1 MARRRYGSN
10 SLGWNPP
17 ERNRR
22 KYYTDEFGWGE
33 FLKIAE
39 EGIHAKCWEDRFKL
53 SADDG
58 DNQQQGHDWY
68 GNATLKEA
76 VILARYGWHDGVN
89 AVSAQRDHIESDV
102 MQSVS
107 RTLQE
112 VFPDV
117 QGSFPNI
124 PALCTGDPESM
135 WHIQNVEKEELG
147 IDGKFV
153 RIYTP
158 LTVPY
163 YVKKH
168 ELLKWGACIALMV
181 DMLETMGVMVEVV
194 GNHHV
199 YPKTFKVSKMSGLKD
214 RGPGLGSFNMLNIN
228 IRIKDYEQPLDMDRL
243 SFALCNIAFIR
254 RVYTAYFERFEVCED
269 AINNYG
275 VPMAEVGPQTEPGV
289 RLPSLTTFM
298 GSYSSE
304 MPPIGELF
312 ERIKRVYD
320 ERLDEALDR
329 I

>member
-1 MARRRYGSN
+1 MLNAG
-10 SLGWNPP
+10 
-17 ERNRR
+17 
-22 KYYTDEFGWGE
+22 
-33 FLKIAE
+33 KIDSSSVLMMVMDQN
-39 EGIHAKCWEDRFKL
+39 K
-53 SADDG
+53 DD
-58 DNQQQGHDWY
+58 DWY
-68 GNATLKEA
+68 GNVTLKDA
-76 VILARYGWHDGVN
+76 VSLARYGWHDGVS

-112 VFPDV
+112 VYPDV
-117 QGSFPNI
+117 HGVFPNI

-163 YVKKH
+163 YVKKN

-199 YPKTFKVSKMSGLKD
+199 YPKAFKVQKMSGLKD
-214 RGPGLGSFNMLNIN
+214 RGPGLGSFNMININ

-254 RVYTAYFERFEVCED
+254 RVYA
-269 AINNYG
+269 
-275 VPMAEVGPQTEPGV
+275 
-289 RLPSLTTFM
+289 
-298 GSYSSE
+298 
-304 MPPIGELF
+304 
-312 ERIKRVYD
+312 RI
-320 ERLDEALDR
+320 L
-329 I
+329 

>member
-1 MARRRYGSN
+1 MARRRYGGN
-10 SLGWNPP
+10 NGGWNPP
-17 ERNRR
+17 STNRR

-33 FLKIAE
+33 FLDRAE
-39 EGIHAKCWEDRFKL
+39 EGIHAKCWEDRFRA
-53 SADDG
+53 SVDHGED
-58 DNQQQGHDWY
+58 QQQGHDWY
-68 GNATLKEA
+68 GNVTLKDA

-89 AVSAQRDHIESDV
+89 AVSQQRSYIEPDV

-112 VFPDV
+112 VYPDV
-117 QGSFPNI
+117 HGVFPCI

-158 LTVPY
+158 LTVPH

-199 YPKTFKVSKMSGLKD
+199 HPKTFKVQKMSGLKD

-254 RVYTAYFERFEVCED
+254 RVYTG
-269 AINNYG
+269 I
-275 VPMAEVGPQTEPGV
+275 
-289 RLPSLTTFM
+289 L
-298 GSYSSE
+298 
-304 MPPIGELF
+304 
-312 ERIKRVYD
+312 
-320 ERLDEALDR
+320 
-329 I
+329 